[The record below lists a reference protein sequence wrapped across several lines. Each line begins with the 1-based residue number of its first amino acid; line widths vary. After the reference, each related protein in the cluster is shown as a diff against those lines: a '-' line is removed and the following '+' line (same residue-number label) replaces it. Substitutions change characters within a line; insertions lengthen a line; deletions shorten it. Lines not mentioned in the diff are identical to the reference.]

1 MKGYLNDP
9 DATNAAICDG
19 WLRTKLRNHGPEGV
33 SSLSWTE
40 GMTSSYRGTN
50 IYPREVE
57 ETLIKHDKIAEVAVI
72 GRPEKG
78 MGRKGHR
85 LPCKRRQGVVKRH
98 SLNDFVCLRWP
109 ASSGRGNTAS
119 LIVCP
124 KTATAKY

>member
-19 WLRTKLRNHGPEGV
+19 WLRTVTEPWTEGFPH
-33 SSLSWTE
+33 SWTE

-72 GRPEKG
+72 GRP
-78 MGRKGHR
+78 
-85 LPCKRRQGVVKRH
+85 KRNGKR
-98 SLNDFVCLRWP
+98 VI
-109 ASSGRGNTAS
+109 AS
-119 LIVCP
+119 L
-124 KTATAKY
+124 